1 MPVRIRLRRMGAKK
15 RPFYRVVVAN
25 STSPRDGRFI
35 DTIGHYNPCTDPPI
49 IKIDEEK
56 AKHWLACGAQPS
68 DTAAALLKKQ
78 GLMSRTAARP
88 VVEPKTAEAPAAPAE
103 AAAPVAETPTAP
115 VETPTVAAE
124 VPAEPV
130 VEAPVPA
137 ADTVAEPVA
146 AEATVETAEAAAEPM
161 AEEKPADTTEA

>member
-1 MPVRIRLRRMGAKK
+1 MGAKK

-35 DTIGHYNPCTDPPI
+35 DTIGHYNPCTDPPL

-78 GLMSRTAARP
+78 GLMARTAPRP
-88 VVEPKTAEAPAAPAE
+88 VVESKTASAPAEAPAAPSE
-103 AAAPVAETPTAP
+103 AAAPIAATSTAPAETPA
-115 VETPTVAAE
+115 VAAE
-124 VPAEPV
+124 VSAEPV
-130 VEAPVPA
+130 VEAPAPA

-146 AEATVETAEAAAEPM
+146 AEVTAETTEAAAEP
-161 AEEKPADTTEA
+161 AVEEKPADTTEA